1 MFHKMFVYSWSTV
14 EHVQMLIGGRTSE
27 VWSTIGQTGE
37 LVETGNKSHN
47 CFI

>member
-1 MFHKMFVYSWSTV
+1 M